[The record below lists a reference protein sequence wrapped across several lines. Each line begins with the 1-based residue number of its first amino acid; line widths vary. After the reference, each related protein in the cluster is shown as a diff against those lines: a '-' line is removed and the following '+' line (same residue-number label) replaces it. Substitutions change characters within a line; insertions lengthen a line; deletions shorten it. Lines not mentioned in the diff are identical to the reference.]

1 MPRKRPPPI
10 QVPPNHHRTRS
21 SSTNTVLHL
30 ALNSPTPS
38 TPSIPSIPSPPH
50 KEPPAPPRSP
60 LVRQNSNTPSI
71 STPSISTPLSINLSL
86 TPPSV
91 VEMWILCRQ
100 TGYFYTHFID
110 TVTAT
115 SLDSRRAKIAQK
127 NNMYAMSERALTIAR
142 EFATMTHHNVSVYD
156 LGQRKLV
163 KDWAICDTPSYDKL
177 FTICGERSAE
187 IFGERLGN
195 RIDHRVVYEPP
206 YIAAS
211 RSMSRLEE
219 AGLHQEFHNVLLQSI
234 QNNMDDWGRKV
245 GRYIMCFDPFRPLD
259 AVRLMME
266 TAKELSVAAKAVVR
280 LVEHHYRLSLGL
292 MPVEGET
299 DAKRVYDL
307 LVLER
312 GEDVGEELVR
322 EMHRIAAEVETRLW
336 VLRGER
342 RGARAGL
349 SAVMEGS
356 CGE

>member
-10 QVPPNHHRTRS
+10 QVPPNHFRARS
-21 SSTNTVLHL
+21 SSTGTVLHL
-30 ALNSPTPS
+30 AQHSPTPTS
-38 TPSIPSIPSPPH
+38 PSSPH
-50 KEPPAPPRSP
+50 TKPPTAPRSP
-60 LVRQNSNTPSI
+60 LARQNSNA
-71 STPSISTPLSINLSL
+71 PSISTPLSINLSL

-100 TGYFYTHFID
+100 TGHFYTHFID

-115 SLDSRRAKIAQK
+115 SLDSRRAKITQK
-127 NNMYAMSERALTIAR
+127 NNMYAMSERALTVAR
-142 EFATMTHHNVSVYD
+142 EFAMLTHYNVSVYD
-156 LGQRKLV
+156 LGQRKLA

-206 YIAAS
+206 YVAAS

-219 AGLHQEFHNVLLQSI
+219 AGLPQEFHNVLLQSI
-234 QNNMDDWGRKV
+234 QHHMDDWGRKV

-266 TAKELSVAAKAVVR
+266 TAKELSVAARAVVR
-280 LVEHHYRLSLGL
+280 LVEHHYRLCLGL
-292 MPVEGET
+292 VPVEGVT
-299 DAKRVYDL
+299 DAKKAYDM

-322 EMHRIAAEVETRLW
+322 EMQRIAGEVETRLW

-342 RGARAGL
+342 REARAGL
-349 SAVMEGS
+349 PAVMEGS